1 LKLNFFL
8 FEKYFGKYS
17 EKNFENIPT
26 KSFFFMSLEER
37 ILCELKRH
45 TKGCTAK
52 FLGQQLHEPKTAI
65 NKSLYNV
72 LSKQKRATLLSGS
85 VPPTWVW
92 SPQADKCKQVCE
104 RLPTNDYKD
113 HKEGKEVIDV
123 KVITVILIDLG
134 NVHDVLQHIENYADT
149 FLIYAFADYT
159 FSGYGVRPRPRAN
172 IHVFQSTV
180 RNKNSADIQ
189 LVWEVAKLLFTHPKQ
204 QYRFFVVTKDN
215 GFLSLE
221 ENVRQHGHSLSFVKN
236 WKELASHLRIQQ
248 EKP

>member
-1 LKLNFFL
+1 
-8 FEKYFGKYS
+8 
-17 EKNFENIPT
+17 
-26 KSFFFMSLEER
+26 MSLEER

-72 LSKQKRATLLSGS
+72 LSKQKHATLISGS
-85 VPPTWVW
+85 VPPTWVCC
-92 SPQADKCKQVCE
+92 PQADKCKQVCE
-104 RLPTNDYKD
+104 RLPTNDHNDHND
-113 HKEGKEVIDV
+113 HKEGKEVDV

-149 FLIYAFADYT
+149 FLIYAFADYA
-159 FSGYGVRPRPRAN
+159 FSGYGVTPRHSHPN

-236 WKELASHLRIQQ
+236 WKELASHLRIQ
-248 EKP
+248 